1 MQRALLYKVDMHEK
15 TRAIGLPWLR
25 VAMVAAVWAGSMGV
39 LALLGQPAGPAAASV
54 FSGLTLLP
62 VNIASLLL
70 VRALVHREGGTL
82 RALAGFDRRRLGS
95 DILWGLLWLMVLWL
109 PFAAAI
115 MGAMAA
121 MYGTGAVAAFETVFA
136 PDAAQLPALTPVAGA
151 VFGILAVLTFAP
163 LNAPTEEFVYR
174 GYAQGRLQR
183 AGRPVLAVL
192 LPSLAFGVQH
202 VFFATTVPGMLVLG
216 VAFVVWGLGSALIYR
231 WQGRLMPLIIAHF
244 IVNLGTSAPALVL
257 PFVL

>member
-1 MQRALLYKVDMHEK
+1 MRTNMGKGWAVS
-15 TRAIGLPWLR
+15 LPWLR
-25 VAMVAAVWAGSMGV
+25 VAMVAAVWAGTMGV
-39 LALLGQPAGPAAASV
+39 LALLDQPAEPAAASV

-70 VRALVHREGGTL
+70 VRTLVHREGGTL
-82 RALAGFDRRRLGS
+82 RTFAGFDRSRLGR

-115 MGAMAA
+115 MGTMFAL
-121 MYGTGAVAAFETVFA
+121 YGTDAFTAFERVFA

-151 VFGILAVLTFAP
+151 VFGILAVVTFAP

-174 GYAQGRLQR
+174 GFAQGGLQR
-183 AGRPVLAVL
+183 AGRPMLAVL

-202 VFFATTVPGMLVLG
+202 IFFASTAPGMLVLG

-231 WQGRLMPLIIAHF
+231 WQGRLMPLIIAHV